1 MTRFVVAA
9 SILAASALSASA
21 ADLPAR
27 SFKAPPPAAPA
38 HSWSG
43 CYVGIEAGGGSGH
56 SGIAAVTVIGNG
68 PPAAPGL
75 PFTND
80 FNQDGSLAGGT
91 AGCNYQTGNWVFGIE
106 GDVSWTDQNGTAN
119 NIAPFATNGSNHL
132 QENWFDTVRG
142 RIGYAWDGLLVYGT
156 AGAAFAGTSVQ
167 FCQNGSCLSDSQ
179 SRSGWVA
186 GGGVEYAFLGNLS
199 LKAEYLH
206 ADFGAH
212 NYFDPPVFS
221 AQTGTIINTRKIGL
235 TDDIVRV
242 GLNYRLGWGGPVVA
256 K

>member
-1 MTRFVVAA
+1 VSLPVWFWLELFSREISMTRFVVAA

-43 CYVGIEAGGGSGH
+43 CYVGIQAGGGSGH

-80 FNQDGSLAGGT
+80 FNQDGSLAGET
-91 AGCNYQTGNWVFGIE
+91 AGCNYQTGHWVFGIE

-119 NIAPFATNGSNHL
+119 NIVPFATNGSNHL

-142 RIGYAWDGLLVYGT
+142 RIGYAWDSLLVYGA
-156 AGAAFAGTSVQ
+156 AGAAFAGTSLQ
-167 FCQNGSCLSDSQ
+167 FCQNGGCL
-179 SRSGWVA
+179 A
-186 GGGVEYAFLGNLS
+186 GVFRPNRNY
-199 LKAEYLH
+199 YQH
-206 ADFGAH
+206 AQNQPDRRYRACGLEL
-212 NYFDPPVFS
+212 PVW
-221 AQTGTIINTRKIGL
+221 
-235 TDDIVRV
+235 
-242 GLNYRLGWGGPVVA
+242 LGWPGRGEVLIRLYYRRGSRCR
-256 K
+256 